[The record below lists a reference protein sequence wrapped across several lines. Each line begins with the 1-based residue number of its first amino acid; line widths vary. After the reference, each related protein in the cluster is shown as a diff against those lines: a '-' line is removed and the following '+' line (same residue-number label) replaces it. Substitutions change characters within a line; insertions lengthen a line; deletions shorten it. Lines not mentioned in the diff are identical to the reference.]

1 MERPDRSL
9 IDESQKAKLIFGAIA
24 AVVFILL
31 IFSFVRGN
39 RIRGE
44 LDAARNEVQSLKAD
58 NTRLSQYLETRTQE
72 MERYKRSFEDCRTKL
87 RYSAP
92 AKKTSRKRSTSTK
105 TKTRR

>member
-9 IDESQKAKLIFGAIA
+9 IDDTQKAKLIFGAIA

-31 IFSFVRGN
+31 VFSLVRGN

-44 LDAARNEVQSLKAD
+44 LDAARKDVQSLKAD

-72 MERYKRSFEDCRTKL
+72 LERYKRSYEDCRTKL
-87 RYSAP
+87 RYTAP
-92 AKKTSRKRSTSTK
+92 AKKTSKKRSTSTK
-105 TKTRR
+105 KKARR